1 MNGQR
6 NKDVLLAVTPP
17 SPQRNEGVAR
27 FARGAGWNLLVA
39 NRLMRALGG
48 WRGDGAL
55 VTLRDEPELLELV
68 RRLRRRGIPV
78 VDLTAEH
85 PEIKLP
91 RVCGDN
97 RAIGRLAAEH
107 FIERNHRHAAWF
119 STKWTPVHADRFKG
133 FRETWTGIPAAP
145 PPGDAAFSRVTRPG
159 GRIPD
164 IFRWVLSEDLD
175 TKRWDDPRA
184 VSRWFAEKFRT
195 APRPLAL
202 FCYDDSDAAIA
213 LSACRAHGVAV
224 PEEFAV
230 LGVGDD
236 HLLCENQSVP
246 LSSVLHDAGRVGSEG
261 AALLARLMDGA
272 APPPAPVHVPPSGV
286 AVRAST
292 DRIVAND
299 PLVARALALV
309 EENLSRAWGVE
320 QLARALGVPCIRL
333 HRHFMEEMGRPP
345 GEEIRRRRLARARLL
360 LRGTDLP
367 LGEIARQCGFCHAQ
381 HLSNLFRRDAGL
393 SPRAWRRIATC
404 GGANEPFAIAVTSRA
419 GVRG

>member
-68 RRLRRRGIPV
+68 RRLRRCSIPV

-85 PEIKLP
+85 PEIRLP

-107 FIERNHRHAAWF
+107 FIASNHRHAAWF

-133 FRETWTGIPAAP
+133 FAEAWTAADNVSALRQQADNSKVCEPPA
-145 PPGDAAFSRVTRPG
+145 
-159 GRIPD
+159 
-164 IFRWVLSEDLD
+164 RWVLAEEVEAG
-175 TKRWDDPRA
+175 RWDDSRA
-184 VSRWFAEKFRT
+184 TARWFEERFRS
-195 APRPLAL
+195 APKPLAL
-202 FCYDDSDAAIA
+202 FCYDDADAALA
-213 LSACRAHGVAV
+213 LSACRTHGVAV

-236 HLLCENQSVP
+236 HLLCENQNVP

-261 AALLARLMDGA
+261 AALLARLMDGE
-272 APPPAPVHVPPSGV
+272 APPRAPILVPPKGV

-292 DRIVAND
+292 DRIIAND
-299 PLVARALALV
+299 PLVAQALSLV
-309 EENLSRAWGVE
+309 THNLSRPWGVE
-320 QLARALGVPCIRL
+320 QLAAALEVPPIRL
-333 HRHFMEEMGRPP
+333 HRRFVEELGHPP
-345 GEEIRRRRLARARLL
+345 GEEIRRQRLARVRLL

-381 HLSNLFRRDAGL
+381 HLSNLFRRNTGL
-393 SPRAWRRIATC
+393 SPRAWRCIATC

>member
-85 PEIKLP
+85 PEIRLP

-107 FIERNHRHAAWF
+107 FIASNHRHAAWF

-133 FRETWTGIPAAP
+133 FAEAWTAADNVSALRQQADNSKVCEPPA
-145 PPGDAAFSRVTRPG
+145 
-159 GRIPD
+159 
-164 IFRWVLSEDLD
+164 RWVLAEGVEAG
-175 TKRWDDPRA
+175 RWDDSRA
-184 VSRWFAEKFRT
+184 TARWFEERFRS
-195 APRPLAL
+195 APKPLAL
-202 FCYDDSDAAIA
+202 FCYDDADAALA

-236 HLLCENQSVP
+236 HLLCENQNVP

-261 AALLARLMDGA
+261 AALLARLMDGE
-272 APPPAPVHVPPSGV
+272 APPRAPILVPPKGV

-292 DRIVAND
+292 DRIIAND
-299 PLVARALALV
+299 PLVAQALSLV
-309 EENLSRAWGVE
+309 THNLSRPWGVE
-320 QLARALGVPCIRL
+320 QLAAALEVPPIRL
-333 HRHFMEEMGRPP
+333 HRRFVEELGRPP
-345 GEEIRRRRLARARLL
+345 GEEIRRQRLARVRLL

-381 HLSNLFRRDAGL
+381 HLSNLFRRDTGL
-393 SPRAWRRIATC
+393 SPRAWRMQ
-404 GGANEPFAIAVTSRA
+404 NL
-419 GVRG
+419 

>member
-1 MNGQR
+1 MDEHRG
-6 NKDVLLAVTPP
+6 KDVLLAVTPP

-27 FARGAGWNLLVA
+27 FARAAGWNLLVA
-39 NRLMRALGG
+39 NRLMRALVG

-55 VTLRDEPELLELV
+55 VTLRDEPELLEFV

-85 PEIKLP
+85 PELRLP

-107 FIERNHRHAAWF
+107 FAERNHRHAAWF
-119 STKWTPVHADRFKG
+119 STKWTPVHADRYQG
-133 FRETWTGIPAAP
+133 FHETWTSLLTAP
-145 PPGDAAFSRVTRPG
+145 PPGDAAFSRVTRPE

-164 IFRWVLSEDLD
+164 ISRWVLSEGVAAD
-175 TKRWDDPRA
+175 RWDDSRA

-236 HLLCENQSVP
+236 RLLCENQGVP

-261 AALLARLMDGA
+261 AALLAHLMDGA
-272 APPPAPVHVPPSGV
+272 APPLTPVRVPPSGV

-309 EENLSRAWGVE
+309 EENLSLPWGVE
-320 QLARALGVPCIRL
+320 QLAGELGVPSIRL
-333 HRHFMEEMGRPP
+333 HRHFVEELGRPP

-381 HLSNLFRRDAGL
+381 HLSNLFRRDSGL
-393 SPRAWRRIATC
+393 SPRAWRV
-404 GGANEPFAIAVTSRA
+404 ANRA
-419 GVRG
+419 FP

>member
-1 MNGQR
+1 MTGHKG
-6 NKDVLLAVTPP
+6 KDVLLAVTPP

-68 RRLRRRGIPV
+68 RRLRRRGIPI

-85 PEIKLP
+85 PELRLP

-119 STKWTPVHADRFKG
+119 STKWTPVHADRYKG
-133 FRETWTGIPAAP
+133 FAEAWTATGNVPALRQQADNSKMRESPA
-145 PPGDAAFSRVTRPG
+145 
-159 GRIPD
+159 
-164 IFRWVLSEDLD
+164 RWVLSEGVEAG
-175 TKRWDDPRA
+175 RWDDTRA
-184 VSRWFAEKFRT
+184 TARWFAERFRS

-202 FCYDDSDAAIA
+202 FCYDDADAALA

-246 LSSVLHDAGRVGSEG
+246 LSSVLHAAGRVGSEG
-261 AALLARLMDGA
+261 AALLARLMGGE
-272 APPPAPVHVPPSGV
+272 APPRAAILVPPAGV

-299 PLVARALALV
+299 PLVAQALSLV
-309 EENLSRAWGVE
+309 THNLSRPWGVD
-320 QLARALGVPCIRL
+320 QLAAALGVPSIRL
-333 HRHFMEEMGRPP
+333 HRRFVEELGRPP
-345 GEEIRRRRLARARLL
+345 GEEIRRQRLARVRLL

-381 HLSNLFRRDAGL
+381 HLSNVFRRDTGL
-393 SPRAWRRIATC
+393 SPRTWRMQNR
-404 GGANEPFAIAVTSRA
+404 
-419 GVRG
+419 

>member
-1 MNGQR
+1 MTAPKG
-6 NKDVLLAVTPP
+6 KDVLLAVTPP

-85 PEIKLP
+85 PEIRLP

-107 FIERNHRHAAWF
+107 FIERNHRHTAWF

-133 FRETWTGIPAAP
+133 FAEAWTGIRSARL
-145 PPGDAAFSRVTRPG
+145 PGDAAFSHVTRPQ
-159 GRIPD
+159 GRIPGVA
-164 IFRWVLSEDLD
+164 RWVLAEGVDAE
-175 TKRWDDPRA
+175 RWDDPRA
-184 VSRWFAEKFRT
+184 VSRWFAGKFRS

-236 HLLCENQSVP
+236 RLLCENQGVP
-246 LSSVLHDAGRVGSEG
+246 LSSVLHDAGRIGSEG

-272 APPPAPVHVPPSGV
+272 APPRAPVRVPPSGV

-320 QLARALGVPCIRL
+320 QLARALGVPSIRL
-333 HRHFMEEMGRPP
+333 HRRFVEELGRPP

-367 LGEIARQCGFCHAQ
+367 LVEIARQCGFCHAQ

-393 SPRAWRRIATC
+393 SPRAWRRIAAC
-404 GGANEPFAIAVTSRA
+404 AGANAPFAIAVTSRE
-419 GVRG
+419 GVRC

>member
-1 MNGQR
+1 MTAPKG
-6 NKDVLLAVTPP
+6 KDVLLAVTPP

-68 RRLRRRGIPV
+68 RRLRRRGIPI

-85 PEIKLP
+85 PELRLP
-91 RVCGDN
+91 RICGDN

-107 FIERNHRHAAWF
+107 FTERNHRHAAWF
-119 STKWTPVHADRFKG
+119 STKWTPVHADRYTG
-133 FRETWTGIPAAP
+133 FAEAWTDADKMPALLQQADNSKMRESPA
-145 PPGDAAFSRVTRPG
+145 
-159 GRIPD
+159 
-164 IFRWVLSEDLD
+164 RWVLTEDVEAG
-175 TKRWDDPRA
+175 RWDDSRA
-184 VSRWFAEKFRT
+184 TARWFAERFRS

-202 FCYDDSDAAIA
+202 FCYDDADAALA
-213 LSACRAHGVAV
+213 LSACRAHGVDV

-272 APPPAPVHVPPSGV
+272 APPCTPILVPPAGV

-299 PLVARALALV
+299 PLVAQALSLV
-309 EENLSRAWGVE
+309 THNLSRPWGVD
-320 QLARALGVPCIRL
+320 QLAATLGVPSIRL
-333 HRHFMEEMGRPP
+333 HRRFVEELGRPP
-345 GEEIRRRRLARARLL
+345 GEEIRCQRLARVRLL
-360 LRGTDLP
+360 LRSTDLP

-381 HLSNLFRRDAGL
+381 HLSNLFRRDTGL
-393 SPRAWRRIATC
+393 SPRAWRMR
-404 GGANEPFAIAVTSRA
+404 NH
-419 GVRG
+419 